1 MTDLQTDTM
10 TPQDE
15 TDFTHDTRQPE
26 TTTLAPA
33 DTTATEARQIGRCK
47 WFSKGYGFIQGLGDD
62 TRDFFV
68 HHTQLGS
75 LDTSQET
82 DAHEFRYLMR
92 GETVEFTAKEK
103 PRADGG
109 DNGTE
114 GDDAEANEDTTNRVM
129 ACNVTGIYGGPLMY
143 QTELQ
148 EQEEQN
154 ARYAARNAN
163 QTGDAGHDGEF
174 TTVSHRRHGGGGGKG
189 KGKGK
194 GRYGG
199 KGRSAS
205 HRWSTGDAGGG
216 YYGQQQAPMPPQQMG
231 YYGYYG
237 QAPPLP
243 NYGQLHQGFG
253 MQHVPGQAPL
263 GQQPAA
269 TGYNNGFSAL
279 EE

>member
-1 MTDLQTDTM
+1 MSDLQTDTM
-10 TPQDE
+10 TAQNE
-15 TDFTHDTRQPE
+15 TQQPE
-26 TTTLAPA
+26 TTTV
-33 DTTATEARQIGRCK
+33 TEARQIGRCK

-75 LDTSQET
+75 LDTSEET

-92 GETVEFTAKEK
+92 GETVEFTPKEK
-103 PRADGG
+103 PRADGV
-109 DNGTE
+109 DNGTD
-114 GDDAEANEDTTNRVM
+114 DDAAADEDTTNRVM

-163 QTGDAGHDGEF
+163 QTADTGQDGEF
-174 TTVSHRRHGGGGGKG
+174 TTVSHRRQGGGRGKG

-205 HRWSTGDAGGG
+205 QRWSAGDASGG
-216 YYGQQQAPMPPQQMG
+216 YYGQQQAAMPPQQMG

-253 MQHVPGQAPL
+253 MQHVPAQAPP
-263 GQQPAA
+263 GQQPAV

>member
-15 TDFTHDTRQPE
+15 TDFTHDTQQQPE

-33 DTTATEARQIGRCK
+33 NTTVSEARQIGRCK

-75 LDTSQET
+75 LDTSEET

-103 PRADGG
+103 PRVDGSDHGTVSNDAVAD
-109 DNGTE
+109 D
-114 GDDAEANEDTTNRVM
+114 DTTNRVM

-154 ARYAARNAN
+154 ARYTARNTN
-163 QTGDAGHDGEF
+163 KTGDVSQDGEF
-174 TTVSHRRHGGGGGKG
+174 TTVNHRRHGGGRG

-199 KGRSAS
+199 KGRPSS

-216 YYGQQQAPMPPQQMG
+216 YYGQQGPMPPQQMG

-253 MQHVPGQAPL
+253 MQHVPGQAQP
-263 GQQPAA
+263 GQQPAT